1 MACALKNGKVLQKNC
16 EMIDSCCQ
24 RERLGMQRI
33 RAGCV
38 VWCAVWCGVRC
49 AVVCG
54 VRWCAVCGVR
64 CGVRFG
70 VRCGVGI
77 GAFAM
82 SIEYR
87 NILAEVMKYY
97 CLW

>member
-1 MACALKNGKVLQKNC
+1 MKIWSWSALLEACQKVIAVKNGPKGRV
-16 EMIDSCCQ
+16 
-24 RERLGMQRI
+24 
-33 RAGCV
+33 
-38 VWCAVWCGVRC
+38 CG
-49 AVVCG
+49 VVCG
-54 VRWCAVCGVR
+54 VRCGVR
-64 CGVRFG
+64 CGVVCGVQCGVRCGVRFGVRFG

-87 NILAEVMKYY
+87 NIVAEVMKYY